1 MGGLKFPQ
9 HENIIAGF
17 ENSEDAG
24 VYRTGPDTAIVQT
37 VDFITPVV
45 DDPYTYGC
53 IAAANSLSDIFAMG
67 ARVLT
72 ALNIVAYDSCNVT
85 RQMLSEILQ
94 GGIDKVAES
103 GGVIL
108 GGHTVEDMEM
118 KYGLSVTGI
127 VHPEMAVRNNT
138 AKPGDKLII
147 TKPVGSG
154 VITTAWKGD
163 LCEKKHIDKA
173 AEWMSV
179 LNKKASE
186 AAVLTG
192 VNAMT
197 DITGF
202 GLAGHLIEMTGSA
215 KGADL
220 FFNSLPLMEGAMKYA
235 AMMLF
240 PGGSVRNEKYFG
252 RFFLTETLNE
262 TERMILF
269 DAQTSGGLLIA
280 VCPSKADELLD
291 RLHNTGVGCAAVIG
305 EINDHK
311 GNITVVK

>member
-1 MGGLKFPQ
+1 MGVLKIPFS
-9 HENIIAGF
+9 ENVIAGF

-67 ARVLT
+67 AGVLT

-85 RQMLSEILQ
+85 KEMLSAILQ
-94 GGIDKVAES
+94 GGMDKVAEA

-127 VHPEMAVRNNT
+127 VHPEKVVRNNT
-138 AKPGDKLII
+138 SKPGDKLII
-147 TKPVGSG
+147 TKPLGSG

-163 LCEKKHIDKA
+163 TCETEHIEKA
-173 AEWMSV
+173 AAWMSE

-202 GLAGHLIEMTGSA
+202 GLAGHLKEMTGQS
-215 KGADL
+215 KGAMIH
-220 FFNSLPLMEGAMKYA
+220 FNSLPLMDGAIKYA
-235 AMMLF
+235 SMNLF
-240 PGGSVRNEKYFG
+240 PGGSVRNEKHFG
-252 RFFLTETLNE
+252 RFYNTGDLNE

-291 RLHNTGVGCAAVIG
+291 SLNNSGVSCAAVIG
-305 EINDHK
+305 EVNDHK
-311 GNITVVK
+311 GNVTVLK